1 MLPTKLQVCILPT
14 VCDHFWDLIQ
24 ILILSRHRLRSGLS
38 PQIRVTAAAASALE
52 LKIVVC
58 CGCCCCFVC
67 ISSLRFALSLLRSS
81 VLSSSS
87 RSLLILFRL
96 WCTRLPTTA
105 AAMSSIGTGV
115 TFFLSFLLPFSQE
128 TWFFFLSCTKHS
140 FLFLFPWFFCE
151 ILEISL
157 SLSLSL

>member
-1 MLPTKLQVCILPT
+1 MELLPTKWMSGVCILPT
-14 VCDHFWDLIQ
+14 VCDHFWDLGQ

-38 PQIRVTAAAASALE
+38 PQIRVTAAAAYALE
-52 LKIVVC
+52 LKLVVC

-67 ISSLRFALSLLRSS
+67 ISSLRFALLLLRSS
-81 VLSSSS
+81 LLSSSS

-115 TFFLSFLLPFSQE
+115 TFFLSFSFSLKKHGSFSCLVQSIHSCFYSLG
-128 TWFFFLSCTKHS
+128 FF
-140 FLFLFPWFFCE
+140 
-151 ILEISL
+151 
-157 SLSLSL
+157 